1 MEKKAL
7 NSKMRDIIRILH
19 KKSGSMTANEIS
31 KETGIS
37 YITVQKY
44 LSLLEK
50 KGVVFSNEVKKK
62 KSSSK
67 STSRRYDLNYDLIYS
82 KKRNKS

>member
-31 KETGIS
+31 NETGIS

-44 LSLLEK
+44 LSILEK
-50 KGVVFSNEVKKK
+50 ERVVISNKIKKK
-62 KSSSK
+62 KTSTKSASK
-67 STSRRYDLNYDLIYS
+67 RYDLNYDLINERGN
-82 KKRNKS
+82 KK